1 MFPGSCIKI
10 LNCTLEAP
18 NPPLHTPSSLQG
30 PEFPLHTPH
39 SPSTDPNFPPPRPG
53 SPFQIPVSPLPAPTF
68 PPRPRIPPSM
78 PQIPPHRPQ
87 YAWIPSPGPISPP
100 FRPRILSHSPP
111 RGSPSHSR
119 IPGPLRPAAHPRIPD
134 VHGCRGTGSSPGSGL
149 AVALPLL
156 KSRFRRKNTPQP
168 IRAKIAE
175 RPRPQLNS
183 DSLDPPAPRFMDR
196 RTSQSVSKMS
206 GRLRPRRCYS
216 QPIRNDQ
223 IQLSS
228 FTRIQSA
235 PGNSQSQPRI
245 RNRAFPPTLPL
256 NRSSRPSEL
265 TAARA
270 NGKREEAEPSRVH
283 TFYCGR

>member
-1 MFPGSCIKI
+1 
-10 LNCTLEAP
+10 
-18 NPPLHTPSSLQG
+18 
-30 PEFPLHTPH
+30 
-39 SPSTDPNFPPPRPG
+39 
-53 SPFQIPVSPLPAPTF
+53 
-68 PPRPRIPPSM
+68 M

-100 FRPRILSHSPP
+100 FRPRILPHSPP

-196 RTSQSVSKMS
+196 RTSQSVSKDEWKTTPS
-206 GRLRPRRCYS
+206 SLLFSANQERSNPAELVHSNPERARQ
-216 QPIRNDQ
+216 QPI
-223 IQLSS
+223 
-228 FTRIQSA
+228 TA
-235 PGNSQSQPRI
+235 ANSQ
-245 RNRAFPPTLPL
+245 
-256 NRSSRPSEL
+256 
-265 TAARA
+265 
-270 NGKREEAEPSRVH
+270 
-283 TFYCGR
+283 